1 MVPRNRKESAFTLL
15 EMLAAMGLMSV
26 LAGSLYASLHIGFR
40 ARDSAV
46 AALEPV
52 RTAELT
58 IELLREDIE
67 SVLPPTGILAGEF
80 IGQDAKDDS
89 QRDADTLLFH
99 SSANDPEEG
108 EKACDIRRVE
118 FVFASLGRD
127 RPSPEGTERV
137 LVRRIT
143 TNLLAP
149 ETVEPKV
156 EILFRRVLAF
166 NLRYF
171 DGFDWYDD
179 WDSTLQGDVLPLG
192 VEVVLEVER
201 SAGEQ
206 PAATGYRLS
215 RVFLL
220 PCGRAAEDG
229 IQVIRPSS
237 W

>member
-1 MVPRNRKESAFTLL
+1 MVHRKRKESAFTLL
-15 EMLAAMGLMSV
+15 EMLVALGLMSV
-26 LAGSLYASLHIGFR
+26 LAASLYASLYIGFR

-46 AALEPV
+46 AAIEPV
-52 RTAELT
+52 RTVELAV
-58 IELLREDIE
+58 ELLREDIE
-67 SVLPPTGILAGEF
+67 SALPPTGILAGQF

-89 QRDADTLLFH
+89 LRDADMLLFH
-99 SSANDPEEG
+99 SSAHSPEQG
-108 EKACDIRRVE
+108 ERACDIRKIE
-118 FVFASLGRD
+118 LTFSSL
-127 RPSPEGTERV
+127 PHGTERV

-149 ETVEPKV
+149 ETVQPKE
-156 EILFRRVLAF
+156 EILCRRVLAF

-179 WDSTLQGDVLPLG
+179 WDSSSQGNVLPLA
-192 VEVVLEVER
+192 VEVALEVER
-201 SAGEQ
+201 PAGEQ